1 MLKLPVCGFAKR
13 ADDTVARAMAIL
25 ENRPDYT
32 AKPSSSAPIGQ
43 PKDQSAE

>member
-25 ENRPDYT
+25 KNKPDYT
-32 AKPSSSAPIGQ
+32 AKPSNTAPEGRSR
-43 PKDQSAE
+43 DQSAR